1 MSVQENMRV
10 VRAHYALFNKRD
22 FDQAAILNTPDATW
36 VNVATGETFRGP
48 EGYRQFVQGWATA
61 FPDAVVEV
69 IHLVADEDGAAAEF
83 IGRGTH
89 NGPLK
94 GPAGEIPPTGRAIEM
109 PFCEVFRMRE
119 GKVAGVRLYF
129 DAATMMRQLGLMS

>member
-1 MSVQENMRV
+1 MSAQENARV

-22 FDQAAILNTPDATW
+22 FDQAAILNAPDATW

-61 FPDAVVEV
+61 FPDARVEV
-69 IHLVADEDGAAAEF
+69 TRLVADEEGAAAEF
-83 IGRGTH
+83 IGRGAH

-94 GPAGEIPPTGRAIEM
+94 GPAGEVPPTGRAIEM
-109 PFCEVFRMRE
+109 PFCEVFRMKE

-129 DAATMMRQLGLMS
+129 DTATLMRQLGLT